1 MDPILSEIEK
11 ALEDKGLS
19 AAAASKM
26 AAGHYS
32 LIKNMKASKAGG
44 KRYSV
49 ETLEKLGEVLGLEFY
64 FGPPRGATQAPT
76 TLINGAEFDTIRRFD
91 VSAAAGDGMIN
102 PEGDPVDHLAFS
114 KRWLASQG
122 ISPGDSLLIT
132 VRGDSMEPAIHHGD
146 LVMIDLRKK
155 HIRSGKI
162 YAFRDGDA
170 LRIKRIEVIPDTA
183 LILRS
188 DNPKHAPEHRV
199 GDAMNHV
206 SQNVLGQVVW
216 SGHNWG

>member
-1 MDPILSEIEK
+1 MDFAAEIIHRLEQLELNVNQAEVRAGFPQGYIRGVVRTDSKRAIPNVEK
-11 ALEDKGLS
+11 AAEI
-19 AAAASKM
+19 A
-26 AAGHYS
+26 
-32 LIKNMKASKAGG
+32 KA
-44 KRYSV
+44 
-49 ETLEKLGEVLGLEFY
+49 LGLEFY
-64 FGPPRGATQAPT
+64 VGAPRSPVPT

-122 ISPGDSLLIT
+122 ISPGDSYLIT
-132 VRGDSMEPAIHHGD
+132 VRGDSMEPAIYHGD
-146 LVMIDLRKK
+146 LVMIDERKTR
-155 HIRSGKI
+155 IRSGKI

-188 DNPKHAPEHRV
+188 DNPKHAPDHRI

>member
-1 MDPILSEIEK
+1 MTRFAIDQLK
-11 ALEDKGLS
+11 AHVQEAVERDGLRPF
-19 AAAASKM
+19 AA
-26 AAGHYS
+26 
-32 LIKNMKASKAGG
+32 KASVPVGVV
-44 KRYSV
+44 RSM
-49 ETLEKLGEVLGLEFY
+49 LGDHDPRMSSAIRLAEALGLNLYVGSE
-64 FGPPRGATQAPT
+64 PAPT
-76 TLINGAEFDTIRRFD
+76 TTVDGTEFDTIRRFD

-122 ISPGDSLLIT
+122 VSPGDSLLIT
-132 VRGDSMEPAIHHGD
+132 VRGDSMEPAIYHGD
-146 LVMIDLRKK
+146 LVMIDQRKT

-170 LRIKRIEVIPDTA
+170 LRLKRIEVIPDTA

-188 DNPKHAPEHRV
+188 DNPKHPPDHRI
-199 GDAMNHV
+199 GEAMNHV
-206 SQNVLGQVVW
+206 SQNILGQVVW